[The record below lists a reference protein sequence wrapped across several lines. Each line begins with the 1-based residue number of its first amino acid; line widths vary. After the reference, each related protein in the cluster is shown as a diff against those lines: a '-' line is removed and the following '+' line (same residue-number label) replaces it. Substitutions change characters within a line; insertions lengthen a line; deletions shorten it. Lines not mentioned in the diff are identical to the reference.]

1 MNFFRK
7 RETLIQNMTFM
18 ALMAAL
24 NVIFSLLSTLL
35 PILFFL
41 LVFVLPLTSTLV
53 CIFCK
58 KRYYG
63 IYAVATIGL
72 CLLINFYQITDVISY
87 VIPSIV
93 TGLIFGLMIEHKIN
107 SFWTILAAAFVQ
119 AVFSYVSIIIAG
131 LFIDRNII
139 EEILKLLSLEEFA
152 FKGYVTSMFIF
163 IIALI
168 QIAITYLIIREE
180 IKKMGVETNEEPPS
194 IPILSIITVGLT
206 CATIGVSFL
215 HGPTAFII
223 FGFTIVVGTYL
234 VAYSFSL
241 KKKVLY
247 ILAGVSL
254 AVTMLAFTLF
264 DYVAV
269 PNGIYLLDV
278 FFVQEAIIM
287 FSNYYLEKHANKDKM
302 E

>member
-7 RETLIQNMTFM
+7 KETLVQNMTFM

-24 NVIFSLLSTLL
+24 NVIFSLLSVLL
-35 PILFFL
+35 PALFFL
-41 LVFVLPLTSTLV
+41 LIFVLPLTSTLV

-72 CLLINFYQITDVISY
+72 CLLINFYQITEVISY

-93 TGLIFGLMIEHKIN
+93 TGLIFGVMIEHKVN
-107 SFWTILAAAFVQ
+107 SFWIILAASVIQ
-119 AVFSYVSIIIAG
+119 AGFTYLSIFITG
-131 LFIDRNII
+131 LFIERNIL
-139 EEILKLLSLEEFA
+139 EEILTLFGLAEFG
-152 FKGYVTSMFIF
+152 FKEYIVSMFLF
-163 IIALI
+163 ITSLI

-180 IKKMGVETNEEPPS
+180 IKKMGVETNEEAPS
-194 IPILSIITVGLT
+194 IPILCIIVLGLVV
-206 CATIGVSFL
+206 ATIGVSFL
-215 HGPTAFII
+215 YGPVAFLL
-223 FGFTIVVGTYL
+223 FGFTIVIGTYL

-254 AVTMLAFTLF
+254 ITTILAFTLF
-264 DYVAV
+264 DYILV

-287 FSNYYLEKHANKDKM
+287 FSNNYLEKNANKDKM